1 MERIIFYYESIKPD
15 RTAARNNPTIKN
27 SVINTRNNKVHVLNS
42 KGKSTSISANGNM
55 IIDKNKG
62 ITNIEYNHLNL
73 PKKIEFASDN
83 PMGSNKI
90 NYTFDATGVKLAK
103 SVIDNAGFYTAT
115 TTTQYAGNYIYEKL
129 PGQNCQ
135 TCPPSNY
142 ELKFISPDAASL
154 RSPTTITTQYA
165 GNYIYENNTLKFFS
179 QPEGYIEPTT
189 TGFDYVYQYKD
200 HLGNVRLSYSDMN
213 KDGIVAPP
221 NWTTVFSDG
230 FESASGWDGS
240 SASWGHSVTEFDQD
254 RVHEGSYSA
263 RIYAPQGQSRVAHSN
278 EWVSIS
284 NSEPTEYRYSGWAY
298 SESPVIRLGLA
309 MKKDGETG
317 YLTLFDDIR
326 LYNPLNEW
334 VYVEKYVTVPA
345 HITSVNLRLECA
357 AWGSKVGNVWW
368 DDVKIE
374 VVSGGSEIVEESNY
388 YPFGLKHKGYNN
400 VINGT
405 HHPYGFGGKEENDE
419 LGLEWLDFGARNYDP
434 ALGRWMN
441 LDPLAEDMRRHS
453 PYNYAFNNPLR
464 FIDPDGMAPEDII
477 LDKNLTKEQ
486 RADIMSNLQKLTDD
500 TLSFNSETNKV
511 EISSTNDSGDKSSGT
526 GLIRALV
533 NHDKDVTITADSNQ
547 VGSSE
552 EGVNKN

>member
-1 MERIIFYYESIKPD
+1 
-15 RTAARNNPTIKN
+15 
-27 SVINTRNNKVHVLNS
+27 
-42 KGKSTSISANGNM
+42 
-55 IIDKNKG
+55 
-62 ITNIEYNHLNL
+62 
-73 PKKIEFASDN
+73 
-83 PMGSNKI
+83 
-90 NYTFDATGVKLAK
+90 
-103 SVIDNAGFYTAT
+103 
-115 TTTQYAGNYIYEKL
+115 
-129 PGQNCQ
+129 
-135 TCPPSNY
+135 
-142 ELKFISPDAASL
+142 
-154 RSPTTITTQYA
+154 
-165 GNYIYENNTLKFFS
+165 
-179 QPEGYIEPTT
+179 
-189 TGFDYVYQYKD
+189 
-200 HLGNVRLSYSDMN
+200 
-213 KDGIVAPP
+213 
-221 NWTTVFSDG
+221 
-230 FESASGWDGS
+230 
-240 SASWGHSVTEFDQD
+240 
-254 RVHEGSYSA
+254 
-263 RIYAPQGQSRVAHSN
+263 
-278 EWVSIS
+278 
-284 NSEPTEYRYSGWAY
+284 
-298 SESPVIRLGLA
+298 

-552 EGVNKN
+552 EGVNKTNASNGEGSDSVVTLGGLHKVLVEKNGKVSAEMLTKDIALGHELSHSLGTMDGVF